1 MKALVFLVALILT
14 LLVACEPPD
23 GSDQS
28 GADSIS
34 RKSGTAS
41 HQTAMA
47 TAAQA
52 SPPAPSSPEA
62 LSNLIYLRSEPELLS
77 LVESI
82 CDQPPSPAKNLQFTT
97 IYDETQLRPD
107 LTRLPLL
114 LHLVRQPDLPMGL
127 RETIRGEL
135 RATLQTDHG
144 DSWADW
150 SLALDEHLARE
161 HGLLRAGD

>member
-1 MKALVFLVALILT
+1 MKALVFLVALILA

-23 GSDQS
+23 GSHQS

-52 SPPAPSSPEA
+52 SPPSPSSPEA

-114 LHLVRQPDLPMGL
+114 LHL
-127 RETIRGEL
+127 
-135 RATLQTDHG
+135 
-144 DSWADW
+144 
-150 SLALDEHLARE
+150 
-161 HGLLRAGD
+161 